1 MTFATYQVDTVYAL
15 SVTLKLFSDY
25 GFEVADTSYLQHQYL
40 WLYIYFS
47 KLLQGK
53 KVTEPTT

>member
-1 MTFATYQVDTVYAL
+1 MKCHKTKVLIESNHVPSCLMTFATYQVDTVYAL

-40 WLYIYFS
+40 
-47 KLLQGK
+47 
-53 KVTEPTT
+53 